1 MLKRLSAETV
11 ILTVLAI
18 FALGIVGGYY
28 ISQDTA
34 SGIVPLVSAEES
46 SVEML
51 IPAVDTDGKGVTG
64 KLITIVRPASIPGS
78 GQVLV
83 SVNSIVSQFDT
94 QISART
100 AVKAAEKYT
109 GIKTDNYDV
118 VYVIDV
124 NADAIEGPS
133 AGASMAISAVAALQ
147 KKQLDP
153 TVAITGTIRED
164 GSIGPVGSVKE
175 KLDAS
180 KLQGVTTFL
189 VSKGLSNENIA
200 ERIEECTTV
209 DGMEYCKVEYNVMKI
224 AIEDGVKVTEVS
236 SLDEAVP
243 YFIE

>member
-28 ISQDTA
+28 ISQDTV
-34 SGIVPLVSAEES
+34 SSVVPLVSADES

-78 GQVLV
+78 GQVL
-83 SVNSIVSQFDT
+83 
-94 QISART
+94 
-100 AVKAAEKYT
+100 

-133 AGASMAISAVAALQ
+133 AGASMAISTVAALQ

-153 TVAITGTIRED
+153 SVAITGTIRED
-164 GSIGPVGSVKE
+164 GSIGPVGSIKE

-189 VSKGLSNENIA
+189 VSKGLSNKNIA
-200 ERIEECTTV
+200 ERTEECAIIK
-209 DGMEYCKVEYNVMKI
+209 GMEYCKIEYNVMKI